1 MQDIYDGVLSYLHD
15 GSDAKNDS
23 LEVQVSDSTNTGF
36 INEASLSEDV
46 PETTLKSAPP
56 TSVPPATTQ
65 PATVMVEVAAV
76 ESGAP
81 ILRVNRGLTFL
92 QQEKGKVDE
101 VFISVIGDGKEG
113 MVHFALVIDCF
124 LFTFLFFV
132 RDGIDIHLTIK

>member
-15 GSDAKNDS
+15 GSDTKSDS

-36 INEASLSEDV
+36 INEASHSEDV
-46 PETTLKSAPP
+46 PETTLKSAP
-56 TSVPPATTQ
+56 TTTTQ

-101 VFISVIGDGKEG
+101 IFISVTGDGKED
-113 MVHFALVIDCF
+113 MVNFALGHKLIFYLHIFF
-124 LFTFLFFV
+124 LSIQMLETDLMFICQ
-132 RDGIDIHLTIK
+132 R

>member
-15 GSDAKNDS
+15 GSDAKSDS
-23 LEVQVSDSTNTGF
+23 LEVQVSDSTNIGF
-36 INEASLSEDV
+36 INEASHSRDMSVTML
-46 PETTLKSAPP
+46 TSAPL
-56 TSVPPATTQ
+56 ATTQ

-101 VFISVIGDGKEG
+101 IFTSA
-113 MVHFALVIDCF
+113 ALY
-124 LFTFLFFV
+124 L
-132 RDGIDIHLTIK
+132 